1 MIHYSGRKQESMVW
15 KRIGNFKLSFGLI
28 VAGAA
33 MMSCYM
39 TPKIPVVADDKVER
53 MVSHEA
59 GRILAAADPRAEFS
73 HYRFELSAFPRQDLL
88 GVSIGRGRIYISYQ
102 LAQLALQKSYY
113 RWLLRQTLA
122 HEIAH
127 ELAGHANQRGAVANI
142 PASQGITAR
151 HLGLGGLVQFQN
163 YSVEKELQADFY
175 AMNYWATLGW
185 DCAIWV
191 DILRGFQKHNYA
203 GDVFHPTDRRLE
215 QAELHC
221 PTSRQTPTPP
231 LPRLDRD

>member
-1 MIHYSGRKQESMVW
+1 MVW
-15 KRIGNFKLSFGLI
+15 KRISNLTLSFGLM
-28 VAGAA
+28 VTGAA
-33 MMSCYM
+33 MMSCYL
-39 TPKIPVVADDKVER
+39 TPKIPVVADEQVES
-53 MVSHEA
+53 MVSEEA

-73 HYRFELSAFPRQDLL
+73 HYRFQLSAFPRQDLL
-88 GVSIGRGRIYISYQ
+88 GLSIGRGRIYISYQ
-102 LAQLALQKSYY
+102 LAQLAVKKSHY

-127 ELAGHANQRGAVANI
+127 ELAGHANQRGAVANSS
-142 PASQGITAR
+142 ASQGITAR
-151 HLGLGGLVQFQN
+151 HLGLNGLVQFQN

-191 DILRGFQKHNYA
+191 DILRGFQKQNYA

-215 QAELHC
+215 QASIHC
-221 PTSRQTPTPP
+221 PASRPTPTLPP
-231 LPRLDRD
+231 A

>member
-1 MIHYSGRKQESMVW
+1 MVLKQIRTS
-15 KRIGNFKLSFGLI
+15 KLSCAMI
-28 VAGAA
+28 VAGAL
-33 MMSCYM
+33 MMSCSLI
-39 TPKIPVVADDKVER
+39 PKIPVITDEPIER
-53 MVSHEA
+53 MVSEEA

-73 HYRFELSAFPRQDLL
+73 HYRFQLSSFPRRDLL
-88 GVSIGRGRIYISYQ
+88 GLSIGHGRIYISYQ
-102 LAQLALQKSYY
+102 LAQLALKKSYY

-127 ELAGHANQRGAVANI
+127 ELAGHANHRGALANS
-142 PASQGITAR
+142 PSSQAGVTAR
-151 HLGLGGLVQFQN
+151 HLGLNGLVRFQN

-191 DILRGFQKHNYA
+191 DILRGFQSQNYA

-215 QAELHC
+215 QASLSC
-221 PTSRQTPTPP
+221 PASRSLPTLPP
-231 LPRLDRD
+231 A

>member
-1 MIHYSGRKQESMVW
+1 MVC
-15 KRIGNFKLSFGLI
+15 KKLSTLTLACGLI
-28 VAGAA
+28 GASA
-33 MMSCYM
+33 VMMSCYL
-39 TPKIPVVADDKVER
+39 TPKIPVVADAPIER
-53 MVSHEA
+53 MVSDEA
-59 GRILAAADPRAEFS
+59 ARILAAADPLAEFS
-73 HYRFELSAFPRQDLL
+73 HYRFQLSAFPRQDLL

-102 LAQLALQKSYY
+102 LAQLALKKSYY

-127 ELAGHANQRGAVANI
+127 ELAGHANQRGAVANN
-142 PASQGITAR
+142 PSSQAGVTAR
-151 HLGLGGLVQFQN
+151 HLGLDGLVQFQN
-163 YSVEKELQADFY
+163 YSVEKELQADLY

-215 QAELHC
+215 QASINC
-221 PTSRQTPTPP
+221 PAIRQSPSLPP
-231 LPRLDRD
+231 D

>member
-1 MIHYSGRKQESMVW
+1 MVW
-15 KRIGNFKLSFGLI
+15 KRIGNFKLSCGLI
-28 VAGAA
+28 VAGAL
-33 MMSCYM
+33 MMSCYL
-39 TPKIPVVADDKVER
+39 TPKIPVVADEQIER
-53 MVSHEA
+53 MVSDEA

-73 HYRFELSAFPRQDLL
+73 HYRFQLSAFPRQDLL
-88 GVSIGRGRIYISYQ
+88 GVSIGRGQIYISYQ
-102 LAQLALQKSYY
+102 LAQLALKKSYY

-127 ELAGHANQRGAVANI
+127 ELAGHANQRGAVANS
-142 PASQGITAR
+142 PASQGVTAR

-191 DILRGFQKHNYA
+191 DILRGFQKQNYA

-215 QAELHC
+215 QAALNC
-221 PTSRQTPTPP
+221 PASHQTPTLPP
-231 LPRLDRD
+231 A